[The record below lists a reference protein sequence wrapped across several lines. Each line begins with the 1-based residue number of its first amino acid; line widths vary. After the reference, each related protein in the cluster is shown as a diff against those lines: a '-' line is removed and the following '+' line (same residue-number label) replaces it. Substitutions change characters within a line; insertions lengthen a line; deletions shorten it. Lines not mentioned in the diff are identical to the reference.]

1 MIKNLLRTIPA
12 ARWLA
17 LAICVTC
24 LADGQSPTPPAQIDL
39 KTALAMAHKNDA
51 VYQAAVTQAALAHE
65 DKRQARAALLP
76 TLTFLDEYLYT
87 QPNSLGLV
95 FIANNAVNEYTS
107 QGNVHEALS
116 FASRGAYMQTVA
128 LEAAARARQEIAARG
143 LDAAVTQ
150 AYYALV
156 TAQRKSVNAE
166 RSLNEARQFV
176 DLTTRQEKGGE
187 AAHADVVK
195 AQLTTAQRERD
206 LADMRLAAE
215 KAKIALAIFLFPD
228 YGHSY
233 DVVDDLEQA
242 PQLASFEEV
251 SAMAG
256 RNNPDIRAAEAA
268 LKAER
273 YGVSAARG
281 AYLPSLSFD
290 YFYGIDAPNFAAT
303 GPIGQ
308 NNLGSSVLASISL
321 PLWNW
326 KATASRVEQA
336 RLREAQAQRE
346 LSLTQRQLLAGL
358 DAGYREAQTAYSQ
371 VASLKHSLDLATE
384 SLRLTVLRYEA
395 GEATALEVTDAQVTL
410 AAARDAYVDGWNR
423 YELALAVLRTLTGS

>member
-1 MIKNLLRTIPA
+1 MKNKLPRNNSTLG
-12 ARWLA
+12 WLA
-17 LAICVTC
+17 MAICAVWV
-24 LADGQSPTPPAQIDL
+24 AWGQNPSPPPAIDL

-76 TLTFLDEYLYT
+76 SLTFLNEYLYT
-87 QPNSLGLV
+87 QPNSLGII

-116 FASRGAYMQTVA
+116 FASRGAYLQTTA
-128 LEAAARARQEIAARG
+128 LEAAAKARQEIARRG
-143 LDAAVTQ
+143 LDAAVTE

-156 TAQRKSVNAE
+156 TAQRKSANAE
-166 RSLNEARQFV
+166 RSLSEAKQFV
-176 DLTTRQEKGGE
+176 DLTTKQEKGGE

-195 AQLTTAQRERD
+195 AQLTEAQRERD
-206 LADMRLAAE
+206 LSDARLMAE

-228 YGHSY
+228 YGHEY
-233 DVVDDLEQA
+233 QVVDDLGQT
-242 PQLASFEEV
+242 PQLASFDEV
-251 SAMAG
+251 SALAG
-256 RNNPDIRAAEAA
+256 RNNPEIREAESAVR
-268 LKAER
+268 AER

-303 GPIGQ
+303 GPLGQ

-336 RLREAQAQRE
+336 KLREAQARRE
-346 LSLTQRQLLAGL
+346 LSLTQRQLLGSL
-358 DAGYREAQTAYSQ
+358 DADYKEAQTAYSQ
-371 VASLKHSLDLATE
+371 VDSLKHSLDLATE
-384 SLRLTVLRYEA
+384 SLRLTVLRYEG
-395 GEATALEVTDAQVTL
+395 GEATALGVTDAQGTL
-410 AAARDAYVDGWNR
+410 AMARDAYADGLNR
-423 YELALAVLRTLTGS
+423 YQVALAVLRTLTGG